1 MTCGVFPALG
11 RKKKKGHGEAV
22 IPPRSLFDKASMLKV
37 RREGKDQKKN
47 FSLKQQAPFAKPL
60 PSLVKPTMEPGQ
72 DNPEWLISE
81 DWALLQ
87 VHTHTCTNTHTYNR
101 SVTDHI
107 ISVSLVLCAV
117 FQAVKQLLELPLNLT
132 IVSPAHTPNWDLVS
146 DVVSSCSRIYRSPKQ
161 CRSRYENVIIPREE
175 GKVWNTLPITTSCLI
190 SLILFLDDSFFSIP
204 SLITTVSSR
213 S

>member
-1 MTCGVFPALG
+1 MG

-47 FSLKQQAPFAKPL
+47 FSLKQQVPFAKPL

-87 VHTHTCTNTHTYNR
+87 VRIQNHTHSTHSHTHTAHTHSTGQSRVVHQRRLVSAAGTHTEPHTH
-101 SVTDHI
+101 STH
-107 ISVSLVLCAV
+107 
-117 FQAVKQLLELPLNLT
+117 
-132 IVSPAHTPNWDLVS
+132 AHTHAQHTHT
-146 DVVSSCSRIYRSPKQ
+146 RSTEKF
-161 CRSRYENVIIPREE
+161 RE
-175 GKVWNTLPITTSCLI
+175 VL
-190 SLILFLDDSFFSIP
+190 
-204 SLITTVSSR
+204 
-213 S
+213 

>member
-1 MTCGVFPALG
+1 MMYGVVWCGVSPAMG

-87 VHTHTCTNTHTYNR
+87 VNIQIYIYIFIYAHNLSSPHTCETLRSTYHTCIITHAHNFTKSHTHNQ
-101 SVTDHI
+101 
-107 ISVSLVLCAV
+107 
-117 FQAVKQLLELPLNLT
+117 F
-132 IVSPAHTPNWDLVS
+132 
-146 DVVSSCSRIYRSPKQ
+146 
-161 CRSRYENVIIPREE
+161 
-175 GKVWNTLPITTSCLI
+175 
-190 SLILFLDDSFFSIP
+190 
-204 SLITTVSSR
+204 
-213 S
+213 

>member
-1 MTCGVFPALG
+1 MHSFSLPIFIANQEVMYVYFYLFLGYPAAA
-11 RKKKKGHGEAV
+11 RKKKKGHGETV
-22 IPPRSLFDKASMLKV
+22 IPPRSLFEKASMLKV

-60 PSLVKPTMEPGQ
+60 PSLVKPAMEASQ

-87 VHTHTCTNTHTYNR
+87 VTSHLFSRSGGRRGFTRSNTPLRRRT
-101 SVTDHI
+101 TDTLAGF
-107 ISVSLVLCAV
+107 SL
-117 FQAVKQLLELPLNLT
+117 QAVKQLLELPLNLT

-146 DVVSSCSRIYRSPKQ
+146 DVVNSCSRIYRSPKQ

-175 GKVWNTLPITTSCLI
+175 GKVAEH
-190 SLILFLDDSFFSIP
+190 
-204 SLITTVSSR
+204 
-213 S
+213 

>member
-1 MTCGVFPALG
+1 MCVYLYLFLFGLPPPPPLLYPPLLRLGYPAAA
-11 RKKKKGHGEAV
+11 RKKKKGHGETV
-22 IPPRSLFDKASMLKV
+22 IPPRSLFEKASMLKV

-60 PSLVKPTMEPGQ
+60 PSLVKPAMEASQ

-87 VHTHTCTNTHTYNR
+87 VSSHLSPHSALSPPPRPATTVHTPARRR
-101 SVTDHI
+101 S
-107 ISVSLVLCAV
+107 SR
-117 FQAVKQLLELPLNLT
+117 QAVKQLLELPLNLT

-146 DVVSSCSRIYRSPKQ
+146 DVVNSCSRIYRSPKQ

-175 GKVWNTLPITTSCLI
+175 GKVAEL
-190 SLILFLDDSFFSIP
+190 
-204 SLITTVSSR
+204 
-213 S
+213 